1 MRRSTLGAFVLAV
14 GTIAL
19 TQPAVAK
26 CVSGAPRCPKIKNV
40 HAVIR
45 GPGLDQPVVVR
56 GDAFW
61 NLARRT
67 GISGYRTA
75 GVEYAIEDEFPGEQ
89 ALGPRYV
96 VRYVLRVKGWDP
108 IVVAQDLYPYVV
120 NAGVGSLQVAW
131 AFTPKVSG
139 SGDRLVSFAAFL
151 TKAVTW

>member
-1 MRRSTLGAFVLAV
+1 MRVRR
-14 GTIAL
+14 
-19 TQPAVAK
+19 
-26 CVSGAPRCPKIKNV
+26 APLPEDQNV